1 VELRG
6 ANRIRARLTAA
17 GLGVLLAL
25 LVLAAPAGAS
35 SLKVP
40 REFYT
45 PPGGYG
51 LSSQKV
57 IKIAD
62 RTEKA
67 RSEKRKRGRLVAAA
81 YTNGPGRWQV
91 SYWQGRKEVVQV
103 AIDDATGAVLEQWTG
118 PQVPWRMARGYEGQ
132 FGRKL
137 NAPYIFIP
145 LCALFL
151 LPFFDPRRPLRM
163 VHLDLLALL
172 AFAASHIYFNK
183 GDIATSVPLA
193 YPPMLYLLARMLW
206 VGFRPR
212 ERPQKLVPFAP
223 LLVLSLGLLF
233 LVGFRVALNIADGQV
248 IDVGYAGTV
257 GADRIAD
264 GDQLYGGWPKG
275 IEKGDTYGPINY
287 LAYVPWEQL
296 MPWKGR
302 WDDLPSAHAA
312 ALTFDLLTVLGLL
325 VLGRRLR
332 AGPEG
337 KLLGVALAYAW
348 AAYPYSTFVL
358 QSNANDS
365 LVAALVVWALIF
377 LRSPV
382 RRGAIMGLAAAAK
395 FTPIVLAPLFATATG
410 ERRWRNGA
418 IASAALVAVVLISF
432 VPWIPD
438 GGLSELYDR
447 TLGYQAGRNS
457 PFSIWGQ
464 HPGLEWL
471 HVVALA
477 FAGLLAL
484 AVAFVPR
491 RKLPMQI
498 AALAAAVMIAIEL
511 TADHWFYLYI
521 VWFAPLVLIAAFL
534 PLRTDR
540 EPGPLGPPRDA
551 ELATEAPLEEPLTI
565 GSLEEPLNSPVR
577 AAARSPW
584 HGRRRRPRSVRP

>member
-1 VELRG
+1 VELRR
-6 ANRIRARLTAA
+6 ATRIRARLAA
-17 GLGVLLAL
+17 AAAGVLLAL
-25 LVLAAPAGAS
+25 LLLAAPAGATT
-35 SLKVP
+35 LTVP
-40 REFYT
+40 KEFYG

-51 LSSQKV
+51 LSAQKA

-62 RTEKA
+62 RTESA
-67 RSEKRKRGRLVAAA
+67 QSEKRKRGRLIAVA

-103 AIDDATGAVLEQWTG
+103 AVDDATGAVLEQWTG
-118 PQVPWRMARGYEGQ
+118 VQIPWRMARGYEGQ

-137 NAPYIFIP
+137 NAPYVFIP
-145 LCALFL
+145 LCVLFL
-151 LPFFDPRRPLRM
+151 LPFFDPRRPFRM

-172 AFAASHIYFNK
+172 AFAASNIYFNK
-183 GDIATSVPLA
+183 GDISTSVPLA

-212 ERPQKLVPFAP
+212 ERQQKLVPFAP

-233 LVGFRVALNIADGQV
+233 LVGFRIALNVADGQV
-248 IDVGYAGTV
+248 IDVGYAGTI
-257 GADRIAD
+257 GADRIGD

-275 IEKGDTYGPINY
+275 IERGDTYGPVTY
-287 LAYVPWEQL
+287 LAYVPWEQI

-302 WDDLPSAHAA
+302 WDELPAAHAA
-312 ALTFDLLTVLGLL
+312 ALTFDLLTLLGLL

-337 KLLGVALAYAW
+337 TLLGVALAFAW

-358 QSNANDS
+358 QSNSNDS
-365 LVAALVVWALIF
+365 LVAAIVVWALVF
-377 LRSPV
+377 LRSPAG
-382 RRGAIMGLAAAAK
+382 RGAIVGLAAAAK
-395 FTPIVLAPLFATATG
+395 FTPIALAPLFATATG

-418 IASAALVAVVLISF
+418 IASAALVAVVVISF

-438 GGLSELYDR
+438 GGLRELYDR

-464 HPGLEWL
+464 HAGLGWL
-471 HVVALA
+471 HAAAIA
-477 FAGLLAL
+477 FAGVLAL
-484 AVAFVPR
+484 GVAFVPR
-491 RKLPMQI
+491 RKSPMQV

-521 VWFAPLVLIAAFL
+521 VWFAPLVLVAAFL
-534 PLRTDR
+534 PLRTAVP
-540 EPGPLGPPRDA
+540 PGPLDSPRDA

-565 GSLEEPLNSPVR
+565 GAVEEPLNSPVR
-577 AAARSPW
+577 AAGRSGW
-584 HGRRRRPRSVRP
+584 RGRRRRLRSVRP

>member
-6 ANRIRARLTAA
+6 ATRLRARVAA
-17 GLGVLLAL
+17 GLGVVLAF
-25 LVLAAPAGAS
+25 LVLAAPAGAA
-35 SLKVP
+35 SLTAPK
-40 REFYT
+40 EFYG

-51 LSSQKV
+51 LSAQKV
-57 IKIAD
+57 LKIAD
-62 RTEKA
+62 RTAAA
-67 RSEKRKRGRLVAAA
+67 RSEQRKHKNRLIPVA

-91 SYWQGRKEVVQV
+91 SYWQGRKERAQIQ
-103 AIDDATGAVLEQWTG
+103 IDDATGAVLEQWTG
-118 PQVPWRMARGYEGQ
+118 PQVAWRMARGYEGQ

-145 LCALFL
+145 LCLLFL
-151 LPFFDPRRPLRM
+151 LPFFDPRRPFRM

-172 AFAASHIYFNK
+172 AFAASHVYFNK

-212 ERPQKLVPFAP
+212 ARRQSLVPFAP

-233 LVGFRVALNIADGQV
+233 LVGFRVALNVADGQV
-248 IDVGYAGTV
+248 IDVGYAGTI

-264 GDQLYGGWPKG
+264 GDQLYGEGQWPKG
-275 IEKGDTYGPINY
+275 IEKGDTYGPVNY
-287 LAYVPWEQL
+287 LAYLPWEQVL
-296 MPWKGR
+296 PWKGS
-302 WDDLPSAHAA
+302 WDELPSAHAA
-312 ALTFDLLTVLGLL
+312 ALTFDLLTLLGLL

-337 KLLGVALAYAW
+337 TLLGVALAYAW

-365 LVAALVVWALIF
+365 LIAALVVWALVF
-377 LRSPV
+377 LRSPAG
-382 RRGAIMGLAAAAK
+382 RGAMIGLAAAAK
-395 FTPIVLAPLFATATG
+395 FTPIVLAPLFATASG

-418 IASAALVAVVLISF
+418 IASAALIAVVVVTF

-438 GGLSELYDR
+438 GGVRELYDR

-464 HPGLEWL
+464 EPGLDWL
-471 HVVALA
+471 HVVTIA
-477 FAGLLAL
+477 FGGLLAI

-491 RKLPMQI
+491 RKSPMQV

-521 VWFAPLVLIAAFL
+521 VWFAPLVLVAAFL
-534 PLRTDR
+534 PLRTDPPPDPLAPA
-540 EPGPLGPPRDA
+540 EPSAGH
-551 ELATEAPLEEPLTI
+551 E
-565 GSLEEPLNSPVR
+565 PVR
-577 AAARSPW
+577 TRTKRAGQFELS
-584 HGRRRRPRSVRP
+584 S